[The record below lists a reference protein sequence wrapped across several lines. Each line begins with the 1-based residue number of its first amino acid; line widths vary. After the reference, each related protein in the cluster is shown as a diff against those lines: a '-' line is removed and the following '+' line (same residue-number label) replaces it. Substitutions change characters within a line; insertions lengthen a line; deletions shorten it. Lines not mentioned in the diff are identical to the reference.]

1 MVVFPNAKINLGLNI
16 VNRRNDGYHNIESV
30 FIPVMWR
37 DVLEIVPAKGMET
50 TLTVTGRGVN
60 CPAEK
65 NLVMK
70 AYRALNE
77 VTPLP
82 AVDIYLRKIIPDG
95 AGLGGGSADAAF
107 TLSALN
113 DLFALG
119 LNKSQ
124 LAGIASSLG
133 ADCPFF
139 IHNRPMLA
147 TGTGTELSEF
157 DIPHLS
163 GLTIL
168 IVKPDVHISTAVAY
182 SGVTPKTPS
191 TPLCRLLDMP
201 VENWSGLVHNDFEIS
216 LKDNFPILTKIK
228 DELYSRGAVYAS
240 LSGSGS
246 ALYGLFK
253 SDKMAEFA
261 LKSFECHECFK
272 YTIS

>member
-16 VNRRNDGYHNIESV
+16 VNRRDDGYHNIESV
-30 FIPVMWR
+30 LIPVMWR

-50 TLTVTGRGVN
+50 TLTVTGRVVD

-70 AYRALNE
+70 AYRALND
-77 VTPLP
+77 VSPLP
-82 AVDIYLRKIIPDG
+82 PVNIYLRKIIPDG

-124 LAGIASSLG
+124 LVGIASSLG

-157 DIPHLS
+157 DLPHLS
-163 GLTIL
+163 GLTML
-168 IVKPDVHISTAVAY
+168 IVKPDIHISTAVAY
-182 SGVTPKTPS
+182 SGVKPKSPS
-191 TPLCRLLDMP
+191 TQLCRLLEMP
-201 VENWSGLVHNDFEIS
+201 IETWRGVVHNDFETS
-216 LKDNFPILTKIK
+216 LKDKFPILNQIK
-228 DELYSRGAVYAS
+228 DELYGLGAVYAS

-253 SDKMAEFA
+253 SDKMAEHA
-261 LKSFECHECFK
+261 LKSFECHECFRF
-272 YTIS
+272 TIS

>member
-1 MVVFPNAKINLGLNI
+1 
-16 VNRRNDGYHNIESV
+16 
-30 FIPVMWR
+30 MWR
-37 DVLEIVPAKGMET
+37 DVLEIVPAKGPDT
-50 TLTVTGRGVN
+50 TLTVSGRSVD

-82 AVDIYLRKIIPDG
+82 AVDIYLRKVIPDG

-113 DLFALG
+113 NLFALG
-119 LNKSQ
+119 LDKSQ

-147 TGTGTELSEF
+147 TRTGIELSE
-157 DIPHLS
+157 IELPQLS
-163 GLTIL
+163 GLTML
-168 IVKPDVHISTAVAY
+168 IVKPDIRISTAVAY
-182 SGVTPKTPS
+182 SGVKPKTPS

-201 VENWSGLVHNDFEIS
+201 VETWRGAVHNDFELS
-216 LKDNFPILTKIK
+216 LKEIFPELNQIK
-228 DELYSRGAVYAS
+228 DELYDRGAVYAS

-253 SDKMAEFA
+253 SDKMAEQA
-261 LKSFECHECFK
+261 LTAFDSHECLT